1 MAQNRLN
8 RLMRLGAAAVFAGLI
23 AAAAGAQT
31 DQATPPPAPQSQNAP
46 AISIGPGDLL
56 NVIVFDIPELSSS
69 SRVSQNGVINLPVL
83 GLVNIAG
90 LNTSEAARQI
100 ETELKQRGLVL
111 DPHVTVSIAEYASQG
126 ATMTGEIRQ
135 PGVYP
140 TLGSRRLMDMIS
152 IAGGV
157 TTTAGK
163 LVTIIHRNDPHHPE
177 QIHLAQKASGLA
189 NQDNPVILPGDTVV
203 IAKAGIIYVL
213 GDVAR
218 AGGYLVD
225 NNEHLSLM
233 QALSLAGGTTQT
245 SALSKTR
252 LIRKVPSGREEIRLD
267 LKHVYF
273 GTQADLRVEDGDIL
287 FVPSSFGKTM
297 AYRGIEATVNA
308 SQQIAAYKA
317 AQ

>member
-1 MAQNRLN
+1 MARNSLN
-8 RLMRLGAAAVFAGLI
+8 HLMRLGAAAVFTGLI
-23 AAAAGAQT
+23 AAAACAQT
-31 DQATPPPAPQSQNAP
+31 EQAPPVSQSQNAP

-56 NVIVFDIPELSSS
+56 NIIVFDIPELSSS

-100 ETELKQRGLVL
+100 ETELKRRGLVL

-152 IAGGV
+152 IAGGLSQ
-157 TTTAGK
+157 TAGK
-163 LVTIIHRNDPHHPE
+163 LATIIHRNDPQHP
-177 QIHLAQKASGLA
+177 QQVLLAQNASGLA
-189 NQDNPVILPGDTVV
+189 DQQNPIILPGDTVV
-203 IAKAGIIYVL
+203 VAKAGIIYVL
-213 GDVAR
+213 GDVLR

-233 QALSLAGGTTQT
+233 QVLSLAGGTTQT

-252 LIRKVPSGREEIRLD
+252 LIRKVPSGREDIKLD

-273 GTQADLRVEDGDIL
+273 GSQADVSVEDGDIL

-297 AYRGIEATVNA
+297 VYRGIEATVNA
-308 SQQIAAYKA
+308 AQQVAAFKA